1 MYGSFIVLVMM
12 AVFTDINECDRRNR
26 CDQLCINT
34 KGSYQCGC
42 QEGYSLMDDERSCK
56 GLCTKTLIS

>member
-1 MYGSFIVLVMM
+1 MIVY
-12 AVFTDINECDRRNR
+12 TDINECDRRNR

-34 KGSYQCGC
+34 EGSYKCGC
-42 QEGYSLMDDERSCK
+42 LKGYSLMDDDKSCE